1 MNILEMLPKNNDFIL
16 WIVTIIVFTVIVRLI
31 LSVFRMLEAKNIVK
45 DMSYLKIFL
54 KLLGGFS
61 GDTQLDDYWLS
72 GLVGFSELVVYPV
85 LIFQHKWY
93 YIGFWI
99 LIKTTANWGK
109 WKKSRTIFNRFLFG
123 NILSLF
129 FSYIVFH
136 QFFLKE
142 DILNQLIIFIQVI
155 LKNLLL
161 IGLTLNFVAAIFVA
175 LSIDKCPSE
184 VYQEDEKG
192 RKIHLTA
199 MVHPLGF
206 KIGLILLIFG
216 FFLQFVSVFVY
227 K

>member
-1 MNILEMLPKNNDFIL
+1 MLPKNNDFIL